1 MSLELS
7 GTTGLKGVAGSV
19 SAPSIV
25 GDDTNSGI
33 SFPSADTIKF
43 STGGVERLSNTN
55 SGLTGDGSGLTGVG
69 GGKLLQ
75 VVQFT
80 THSTNNYSS
89 VDFQNT
95 VVTVNI
101 TPTAAD
107 SKFLI
112 SAVIHF
118 GYQDPDTATS
128 FNFSDSLHAS
138 GTTHPIAPM
147 SGDGTNGAANS
158 RLPAYFGLG
167 SFANLSAYDDFFIGQ
182 VTQQFLYTPAYQN
195 TNQRAFTVM
204 VRSQLGRLVRF
215 SMNGHLN
222 SAEPK
227 DMRPTNSITVMEI
240 GA

>member
-1 MSLELS
+1 MALNIN
-7 GTTGLKGVAGSV
+7 GTTGISGVDGSV
-19 SAPSIV
+19 SAPALTGTDSN
-25 GDDTNSGI
+25 TGI
-33 SFPSADTIKF
+33 TFPSADTIKF
-43 STGGVERLSNTN
+43 STGGVERMSITN
-55 SGLTGDGSGLTGVG
+55 SGVTGAG
-69 GGKLLQ
+69 GGKILQ
-75 VVQFT
+75 VQQGT
-80 THSTNNYSS
+80 TYSTNNYSS

-112 SAVIHF
+112 SAVIHY
-118 GYQDPDTATS
+118 GTQDPDTATS

-147 SGDGTNGAANS
+147 SPDGTNGAASS

>member
-1 MSLELS
+1 MALNIN
-7 GTTGLKGVAGSV
+7 GTTGISGVDGSV
-19 SAPSIV
+19 SAPALTGTDSN
-25 GDDTNSGI
+25 TGI
-33 SFPSADTIKF
+33 TFPSADTIKF
-43 STGGVERLSNTN
+43 STGGVERMSITN
-55 SGLTGDGSGLTGVG
+55 SGVTGAG
-69 GGKLLQ
+69 GGKILQ
-75 VVQFT
+75 VQQGT
-80 THSTNNYSS
+80 TYSTNNYSS

-112 SAVIHF
+112 SAVIHY
-118 GYQDPDTATS
+118 GTQDPDTATS

-147 SGDGTNGAANS
+147 SPDGTNGAASS

-195 TNQRAFTVM
+195 TNQRTFTVM

-227 DMRPTNSITVMEI
+227 DMRPTNSITVMEV

>member
-7 GTTGLKGVAGSV
+7 GTTGVKGVAGSV

-25 GDDTNSGI
+25 GDDTNTGI
-33 SFPSADTIKF
+33 SFPAADTIKF
-43 STGGVERLSNTN
+43 STGGVERMSITN
-55 SGLTGDGSGLTGVG
+55 SGVTGAG
-69 GGKLLQ
+69 GGKILQ
-75 VVQFT
+75 VQQGT
-80 THSTNNYSS
+80 TYSTNNYSS

-95 VVTVNI
+95 VVNVNI

-112 SAVIHF
+112 SAVIHY
-118 GYQDPDTATS
+118 GTQDPDTATS

-147 SGDGTNGAANS
+147 SPDGTNGAASS

-195 TNQRAFTVM
+195 TNQRTFTVM

-227 DMRPTNSITVMEI
+227 DMRPTNSITVMEV